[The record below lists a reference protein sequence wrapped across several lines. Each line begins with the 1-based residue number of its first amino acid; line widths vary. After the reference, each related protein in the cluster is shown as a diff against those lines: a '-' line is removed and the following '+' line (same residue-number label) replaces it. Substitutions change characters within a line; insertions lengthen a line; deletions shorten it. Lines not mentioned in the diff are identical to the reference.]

1 MLVNEK
7 ANACTCKICCRPTC
21 IFKYKIVNIT
31 QYLPRKAGKIFQLFM
46 LQMNYARYM
55 EILKSMTSVG
65 GSDDYRLL
73 FSLRPV
79 ILLAASLFVWL
90 LVFVFV
96 LLYMMEDSNKS
107 EWHSAKLK

>member
-1 MLVNEK
+1 
-7 ANACTCKICCRPTC
+7 
-21 IFKYKIVNIT
+21 
-31 QYLPRKAGKIFQLFM
+31 M

-65 GSDDYRLL
+65 ESDDYRLL